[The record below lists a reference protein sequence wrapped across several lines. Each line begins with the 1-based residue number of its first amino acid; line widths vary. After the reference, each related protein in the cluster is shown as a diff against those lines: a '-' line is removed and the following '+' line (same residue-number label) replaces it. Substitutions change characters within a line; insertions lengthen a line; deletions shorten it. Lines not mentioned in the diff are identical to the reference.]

1 MEEGMGIMASAALDP
16 DLVQRLDAIRHER
29 GDTVHIDEVGEIVH
43 ALLQTV
49 NGDVSAGDL
58 RLYRELSSLAEY
70 ITSAR
75 KEIAALRPDEI
86 RSDFIPSATDE
97 LDAIVGATEAAT
109 NCILDAAERLEGI
122 APMVDEEVAERLTE
136 VTTAIYESCN
146 FQDLTGQR
154 ITKVVRVLKVIE
166 ERLTTLVKIFGEEMG
181 EETVKEEKQVLS
193 DEDLLN
199 GPQLPENAT
208 DQAEIDRLL
217 AEF

>member
-1 MEEGMGIMASAALDP
+1 
-16 DLVQRLDAIRHER
+16 
-29 GDTVHIDEVGEIVH
+29 
-43 ALLQTV
+43 
-49 NGDVSAGDL
+49 
-58 RLYRELSSLAEY
+58 
-70 ITSAR
+70 
-75 KEIAALRPDEI
+75 
-86 RSDFIPSATDE
+86 
-97 LDAIVGATEAAT
+97 
-109 NCILDAAERLEGI
+109 
-122 APMVDEEVAERLTE
+122 MVDEEVAERLTE

>member
-1 MEEGMGIMASAALDP
+1 MAPTAVNQ
-16 DLVQRLDAIRHER
+16 DLLQHLEAIRQER
-29 GDTVHIDEVGEIVH
+29 GDTIHIDEVGEIVH
-43 ALLQTV
+43 ALLQSV
-49 NGDVSAGDL
+49 NGDFSAADL
-58 RLYRELSSLAEY
+58 RLYRELASLAEY

-75 KEIAALRPDEI
+75 NEIAALRPDEI

-97 LDAIVGATEAAT
+97 LDAIVGATESAT
-109 NCILDAAERLEGI
+109 NCILDAAERLEAI
-122 APMVDEEVAERLTE
+122 SPVVDQEVAERLTDI
-136 VTTAIYESCN
+136 TTAIYEACN

-166 ERLTTLVKIFGEEMG
+166 DRVSTLVRVFGEEMG
-181 EETVKEEKQVLS
+181 ERTEKEEKQVLS

>member
-1 MEEGMGIMASAALDP
+1 MAPAAIDQ
-16 DLVQRLDAIRHER
+16 DLSQRLDAIRQER
-29 GDTVHIDEVGEIVH
+29 GETIHIDEVGEIVH

-49 NGDVSAGDL
+49 SGDVSAGDL

-70 ITSAR
+70 ITNAR
-75 KEIAALRPDEI
+75 HEIAQLRPDEI

-97 LDAIVGATEAAT
+97 LDAIVGATETAT
-109 NCILDAAERLEGI
+109 NCILDAAERLEAI
-122 APMVDEEVAERLTE
+122 SPLVEEEIAERLTE

-154 ITKVVRVLKVIE
+154 ITKVVKVLKVIE

-181 EETVKEEKQVLS
+181 ETKTKEEKQVLS

>member
-1 MEEGMGIMASAALDP
+1 MAPSIVDK
-16 DLVQRLDAIRHER
+16 DLLQRLEDVRKER
-29 GDTVHIDEVGEIVH
+29 GETVHIDEVAEIVH

-49 NGDVSAGDL
+49 TGDVSASDL

-70 ITSAR
+70 IHSAR
-75 KEIAALRPDEI
+75 SEIAALRPDEI
-86 RSDFIPSATDE
+86 RSDFIPTATDE
-97 LDAIVGATEAAT
+97 LDAIVGATETAT

-122 APMVDEEVAERLTE
+122 APLVDKEVADRLTE

-166 ERLTTLVKIFGEEMG
+166 ERISTLVKIFGEEIG
-181 EETVKEEKQVLS
+181 EPYQRQEKEVLT

-199 GPQLPENAT
+199 GPQLPDNAT
-208 DQAEIDRLL
+208 GQDEIDRLL
-217 AEF
+217 AGFD

>member
-1 MEEGMGIMASAALDP
+1 MASSMVDK
-16 DLVQRLDAIRHER
+16 DLLQRLEEVRKEK
-29 GDTVHIDEVGEIVH
+29 GETVHIDEVAEIVH

-49 NGDVSAGDL
+49 TGDVSASDL

-70 ITSAR
+70 IHSAR
-75 KEIAALRPDEI
+75 SEIAALRPDEI
-86 RSDFIPSATDE
+86 RSDFIPTATDE

-122 APMVDEEVAERLTE
+122 TPLVDQEIAERMTE

-154 ITKVVRVLKVIE
+154 ITKVVKVLKVIE
-166 ERLTTLVKIFGEEMG
+166 ERISTLVKVFGEEIG
-181 EETVKEEKQVLS
+181 EPYEHKEKEVLT

-208 DQAEIDRLL
+208 GQDEIDRLL
-217 AEF
+217 AGFD

>member
-1 MEEGMGIMASAALDP
+1 MAPSIIDQ
-16 DLVQRLDAIRHER
+16 DLLQRLEVVRKER
-29 GDTVHIDEVGEIVH
+29 GDTVHIDDVAEIVH

-49 NGDVSAGDL
+49 TGDVSAGDL

-70 ITSAR
+70 IHSAR
-75 KEIAALRPDEI
+75 SEIAALRPDEI
-86 RSDFIPSATDE
+86 RSDFIPTATDE
-97 LDAIVGATEAAT
+97 LDAIVGATETAT

-122 APMVDEEVAERLTE
+122 APLVDKEVADRLTE

-154 ITKVVRVLKVIE
+154 ITKVVKVLKVIE
-166 ERLTTLVKIFGEEMG
+166 ERVSTLVKIFGEELG
-181 EETVKEEKQVLS
+181 QSNKPKEKEVLT

-208 DQAEIDRLL
+208 GQAEIDRLL
-217 AEF
+217 AGFD

>member
-1 MEEGMGIMASAALDP
+1 MASTAVDK
-16 DLVQRLDAIRHER
+16 DLLQRLEAVRQER
-29 GDTVHIDEVGEIVH
+29 GDTIHIDEVGEIVH
-43 ALLQTV
+43 SLLQTV

-70 ITSAR
+70 ITTAR
-75 KEIAALRPDEI
+75 NEIAALRPDEI

-97 LDAIVGATEAAT
+97 LDAIVGATENAT
-109 NCILDAAERLEGI
+109 NCIMDAAERLE
-122 APMVDEEVAERLTE
+122 AVTPLVDQEVAERLTE
-136 VTTAIYESCN
+136 VATAIYEACN

-166 ERLTTLVKIFGEEMG
+166 ERLSTLVKIFGEEIG
-181 EETVKEEKQVLS
+181 QDNIKEEKQVLS